1 MIYIRI
7 NLVPFR
13 ASRGPLFL
21 KPVSWFG
28 LFLPF
33 LQTGSN
39 KTLFWYT
46 YVILNNISGG
56 KNKHRHR
63 DPRPPEPES
72 PPCTCDEDTVA
83 EADPMRPLSA
93 FGFGAP
99 SPRSPPGLGVPLAE
113 PPWLDMESRDSKMS
127 RATTTRTVASLGG
140 FSSLASRYRS

>member
-1 MIYIRI
+1 MRNCHERTLIKHY
-7 NLVPFR
+7 
-13 ASRGPLFL
+13 
-21 KPVSWFG
+21 FG
-28 LFLPF
+28 LI
-33 LQTGSN
+33 
-39 KTLFWYT
+39 T
-46 YVILNNISGG
+46 YVFLNHISGG